1 MWSSKIKMLTTDYI
15 VKFLKA
21 KGVEFVFELSGGMIM
36 QLIDSIHLDGSIKLV
51 TVHHE
56 QASSFAA
63 DAVGRMLGKPGFA
76 IATSG
81 PGATNLLTGIGSCY
95 FDSSPAVFI
104 TGQVNTSEQK
114 GDRPIRQL
122 GFQETDIVSMAKP
135 ITKFCHRV
143 VDAAEIPM
151 VLERAYRIAISGRPG
166 PVLID
171 IPMDVFRSTINSFI
185 MNEEP
190 SREEFR
196 CMSEGLLDAL
206 INKLKDSSRPLILA
220 GGGINAAGIKRQF
233 QVLVDRLKVPVV
245 YSLHAVDVLDV
256 SNPLRLGFIGT
267 YGNRWANT
275 ALHQADFVLVLGS
288 RLDIRQT
295 GADTV
300 SFKTGKT
307 IYHVDCEVGEINNRV
322 DGCIPIVVN
331 LKEFIEQFNFRLE
344 SEVLCAKPCWVNSL
358 SALKE
363 CWPDTAELVGVSGIN
378 PNKLMRA
385 ISQPQ
390 YMYSAYVADV
400 GLHQMWAA
408 QSLQIKPGERFITS
422 GGMGAMGFAL
432 PAAIGVSLCDP
443 EKPVCMIAGDG
454 GFQLNIQ
461 ELQTVFRNDLCV
473 KMVILNNNCHGMT
486 RQFQD
491 TYYGKRYQST
501 MWGYSAPDFSK
512 IANAYSID
520 SLTISREDEIDGAVQ
535 AMYLFRGP
543 FLLQVM
549 IDSYTNAYPKLAFG
563 LPISEMEPLAKPKGM
578 EST

>member
-1 MWSSKIKMLTTDYI
+1 MLTTDYI

-36 QLIDSIHLDGSIKLV
+36 QLIDSIHLDGTIKLV

-56 QASSFAA
+56 QTSSFAA
-63 DAVGRMLGKPGFA
+63 DAVGRMLHKPGVA

-95 FDSSPAVFI
+95 FDSSPAIFI
-104 TGQVNTSEQK
+104 TGQVNKSEQK
-114 GDRPIRQL
+114 GDRQIRQL

-135 ITKFCHRV
+135 ITKYCHRV
-143 VDAAEIPM
+143 VNADEIPII
-151 VLERAYRIAISGRPG
+151 LEQAYQIAISGRPG

-171 IPMDVFRSTINSFI
+171 IPMDVFRSTINLANRLEQAVVADIAPISSSLL
-185 MNEEP
+185 EDLVV
-190 SREEFR
+190 
-196 CMSEGLLDAL
+196 GL
-206 INKLKDSSRPLILA
+206 KSSLRPLILA
-220 GGGINAAGIKRQF
+220 GGGINAAGLKNQF
-233 QVLVDRLKVPVV
+233 NALVNHLKVPVV

-256 SNPLRLGFIGT
+256 SNPFRLGLIGT

-295 GADTV
+295 GSDTV
-300 SFKTGKT
+300 SFKKGKI

-322 DGCIPIVVN
+322 DGCIPIVAN
-331 LKEFIEQFNFRLE
+331 LSVFIEQLNLKLE
-344 SEVLCAKPCWVNSL
+344 SESLYAKSGWLDSL
-358 SALKE
+358 LALRE
-363 CWPDTAELVGVSGIN
+363 RWPDTAELKNINGIN
-378 PNKLMRA
+378 PNILMRA
-385 ISQPQ
+385 ISSSK
-390 YMYSAYVADV
+390 YTYSAYVADV

-408 QSLQIKPGERFITS
+408 QSLQIKSGERFITS

-432 PAAIGVSLCDP
+432 PAAIGVNLCEP
-443 EKPVCMIAGDG
+443 NKPVCMIAGDG

-461 ELQTVFRNDLCV
+461 ELQTVFRNEMRI
-473 KMVILNNNCHGMT
+473 KMVVLNNNCHGMT

-491 TYYGKRYQST
+491 TYFGKRYQST

-512 IANAYSID
+512 VSIAYGID
-520 SLTISREDEIDGAVQ
+520 SATISEDYEIEGAVEK
-535 AMYLFRGP
+535 MYLSSGP